1 VRGVGVDCG
10 SGHFRDS
17 GGGVGVRGL
26 GRRGQGRRGLSAC
39 RGGTVFFWRFR
50 LNSPRVCT
58 GTCKIV

>member
-26 GRRGQGRRGLSAC
+26 GAKGLSAD
-39 RGGTVFFWRFR
+39 GGGDHIFLEVQA
-50 LNSPRVCT
+50 
-58 GTCKIV
+58 